1 VDPEDPN
8 WSSPLDR
15 NGLFGYGHPSRL
27 PTQLPPGADGDGG
40 TGTVPCGIQ
49 RAPIRYPEGVH
60 IMPIG
65 EVCVRDVVVV
75 SKEQTIQQAAVLM
88 RRNHVGD
95 LVVVEERA
103 GGRQVPVGIVTDR
116 DIVVSVLATAVDPQ
130 VYTVGDL
137 VARKL
142 LTVAEDQGV
151 FETIQYMRTNG
162 VRRMPVVDRAG
173 GLVGIISVDD
183 LIQLLSDEMSEL
195 AKLIAREQVHEAAI
209 KR

>member
-1 VDPEDPN
+1 
-8 WSSPLDR
+8 
-15 NGLFGYGHPSRL
+15 
-27 PTQLPPGADGDGG
+27 
-40 TGTVPCGIQ
+40 
-49 RAPIRYPEGVH
+49 
-60 IMPIG
+60 
-65 EVCVRDVVVV
+65 VVV

>member
-1 VDPEDPN
+1 
-8 WSSPLDR
+8 
-15 NGLFGYGHPSRL
+15 
-27 PTQLPPGADGDGG
+27 
-40 TGTVPCGIQ
+40 
-49 RAPIRYPEGVH
+49 
-60 IMPIG
+60 MPIG

>member
-1 VDPEDPN
+1 M
-8 WSSPLDR
+8 L
-15 NGLFGYGHPSRL
+15 
-27 PTQLPPGADGDGG
+27 
-40 TGTVPCGIQ
+40 
-49 RAPIRYPEGVH
+49 AP
-60 IMPIG
+60 
-65 EVCVRDVVVV
+65 
-75 SKEQTIQQAAVLM
+75 
-88 RRNHVGD
+88 
-95 LVVVEERA
+95 
-103 GGRQVPVGIVTDR
+103 
-116 DIVVSVLATAVDPQ
+116 AVDPQ
-130 VYTVGDL
+130 VYNVGDL

-142 LTVAEDQGV
+142 LTVVEEQGV

>member
-1 VDPEDPN
+1 
-8 WSSPLDR
+8 
-15 NGLFGYGHPSRL
+15 
-27 PTQLPPGADGDGG
+27 
-40 TGTVPCGIQ
+40 
-49 RAPIRYPEGVH
+49 
-60 IMPIG
+60 MPIG

-75 SKEQTIQQAAVLM
+75 SKEKTIQQAAVLM

>member
-1 VDPEDPN
+1 
-8 WSSPLDR
+8 
-15 NGLFGYGHPSRL
+15 
-27 PTQLPPGADGDGG
+27 
-40 TGTVPCGIQ
+40 
-49 RAPIRYPEGVH
+49 
-60 IMPIG
+60 MPIG

-173 GLVGIISVDD
+173 GVVGIISVDD